1 MGRHRIAI
9 QRVEARKLQ
18 EALSIEP
25 PDYDRA
31 RFDDVAFMSAMVNVL
46 MCNYAQTG
54 HFGGPMAY
62 TPAIVALHLGGPDL
76 GALRY
81 DIREPKHPFGDK
93 FMLAGGHCIPAC
105 YSLWMILY
113 EAMARQY
120 EATGDERCRCD
131 PKIAVLP
138 IDALGFRRS
147 PGACATMLKDNGLE
161 EIPLF
166 AQAKLRGIR
175 YLQGHAETTDVTNDV
190 NGGPSGVGFATS
202 AGKALFWNAV
212 GAPETLKVW
221 VLEGEFAM
229 TEGHAQELKTI
240 ALAQQVGKRLRLF
253 LSFNN
258 AGIDDSL
265 IGGVIKPKYAAY
277 DLHTQWASYGWNV
290 FSTGE
295 GCDVDHIFAAFKAME
310 DWPRDDRRPMA
321 LVAATIKGWWPAVES
336 GKIKGST
343 VSQIIGYPSHPH
355 SFKMNSEYI
364 RALAASY
371 ESHFGVRFQGINEG
385 PARSEPERLIQL
397 KTNIDVTLSVMEKRK
412 GLREWISERL
422 VEIAGRVDRNMHVG
436 IPGTRDAFDDDRLKP
451 ENLPI
456 APVEAKVTNPVTGE
470 VVTKKITLF
479 EQPGKKLGT
488 RRVISEIGK
497 WINYVTGNR
506 MYTMAAD
513 LSHSINMEDSNFLG
527 HYDPVSNPAGT
538 RLKAGIQEAGN
549 ASTIIGLIG
558 QTVSKDPRIHAGMW
572 GMSGT
577 YGAFTPLMYL
587 PARIFSQQNQ
597 DSPFR
602 LGVLTVVAGH
612 SGPETAADARSHFGI
627 FSPQVWTLF
636 PRGQVINLYFWDYN
650 DVAPGYFAAVQAR
663 NRDRNVGI
671 IVIHVARPD
680 FHVADRSAWADPDL
694 RAAARGCYLIR
705 DWDPSQPARGTVL
718 VQGAS
723 STNNLVALLPEL
735 QEAGLNVRVVAAIS
749 EELFNLQP
757 EDYRLK
763 ILPEAQR
770 FDCMVITTMTKRVMP
785 LAKLGPLTEE
795 YSLSADFDDRW
806 RTGGTEDDVIREAR
820 LDRKSIF
827 AGIRRFVSER
837 DTRLRRQANALG
849 SLVSSSGR

>member
-1 MGRHRIAI
+1 MGHQQKVDIRGVGTH
-9 QRVEARKLQ
+9 RVEDSLSV
-18 EALSIEP
+18 ALP
-25 PDYDRA
+25 PFDRE
-31 RFDDVAFMSAMVNVL
+31 RFEDVAFMTAMVNVL

-62 TPAIVALHLGGPDL
+62 TPANVALHLGGPDL
-76 GALRY
+76 GALSY
-81 DIREPKHPFGDK
+81 DIRRPKHPYSDK
-93 FMLAGGHCIPAC
+93 FMLAGGHCIPTC

-113 EAMARQY
+113 EAMARQF
-120 EATGDERCRCD
+120 EATGDKHYWCD

-147 PGACATMLKDNGLE
+147 PGACATMLRDNGLE
-161 EIPLF
+161 NDHLF
-166 AQAKLRGIR
+166 AQARLRGIR

-190 NGGPSGVGFATS
+190 NGGPSGVGFATA
-202 AGKALFWNAV
+202 AGKALFWDSV
-212 GAPETLKVW
+212 GASDSLKVW

-265 IGGVIKPKYAAY
+265 IGGVIKEKYTAY
-277 DLHTQWASYGWNV
+277 DLDSQWTSYGWNV
-290 FSTGE
+290 FSTSQ
-295 GCDVDHIFAAFKAME
+295 GCDFEPLFAAFKAME

-321 LVAATIKGWWPAVES
+321 FIARTVKGWWPETEN
-336 GKIKGST
+336 GKIRGSA
-343 VSQIIGYPSHPH
+343 VSQIIGHASHPH
-355 SFKMNSEYI
+355 GFKMNSEYI

-371 ESHFGVRFQGINEG
+371 EQHYGVRFQGINDG
-385 PARSEPERLIQL
+385 PTKSEPERLIQL
-397 KTNIDVTLSVMEKRK
+397 KTNIDVALSVMEKRE
-412 GLREWISERL
+412 GLRAWIAGRL
-422 VEIAGRVDRNMHVG
+422 LEIAGRLQEDLPIR
-436 IPGTRDAFDDDRLKP
+436 IPHDSDPFHDERLRP
-451 ENLPI
+451 DNLPLE
-456 APVEAKVTNPVTGE
+456 PVEVKVVKSRTGE
-470 VVTKKITLF
+470 AVTKTITLF
-479 EQPGKKLGT
+479 EKPGRKLGT
-488 RRVISEIGK
+488 RRVISEVGK

-527 HYDPVSNPAGT
+527 HYDPVVNPEGT

-558 QTVSKDPRIHAGMW
+558 QTASKDPRIHAGAW

-650 DVAPGYFAAVQAR
+650 DVAPGYFAAVQAHNR
-663 NRDRNVGI
+663 NKNVGI

-680 FHVADRSAWADPDL
+680 FYVADRSRWADPDL
-694 RAAARGCYLIR
+694 RAAAKGCYLIR
-705 DWDPSQPARGTVL
+705 DWDRSCPPLGTVL
-718 VQGAS
+718 VQGSS
-723 STNNLVALLPEL
+723 STNNLVAILPDL
-735 QEAGLNVRVVAAIS
+735 QRTRLNVRVVAVIS
-749 EELFNLQP
+749 EELFDLQP
-757 EDYRLK
+757 EEYRRRL
-763 ILPEAQR
+763 LPDAQR

-785 LAKLGPLTEE
+785 LANLGPLTEE

-806 RTGGTEDDVIREAR
+806 RTGGSEDDVIREAH
-820 LDRKSIF
+820 LDKDSISE
-827 AGIRRFVSER
+827 GIRRFVLER
-837 DTRLRRQANALG
+837 DRRLRRQADALNSLG
-849 SLVSSSGR
+849 S